1 MFMEKEVQVTPQY
14 SISVE
19 ELIAERN
26 NLEISIAAY
35 KKAKRDSKIAEY
47 IWMVS
52 AILFVVSM
60 IFQLIN

>member
-1 MFMEKEVQVTPQY
+1 MEDIQVTPQS
-14 SISVE
+14 SISIE

-26 NLEISIAAY
+26 KLEVSIAAY

-47 IWMVS
+47 LWILS

>member
-1 MFMEKEVQVTPQY
+1 MDKEVQATPQY

-26 NLEISIAAY
+26 NLNIAIAAY
-35 KKAKRDSKIAEY
+35 KKAKRDSRIAETL
-47 IWMVS
+47 WMVS

-60 IFQLIN
+60 IVRMLV

>member
-1 MFMEKEVQVTPQY
+1 MEDIQATPQY

-26 NLEISIAAY
+26 NLEVSIAAY
-35 KKAKRDSKIAEY
+35 KKAKRDSKIAECLW
-47 IWMVS
+47 ILS

>member
-26 NLEISIAAY
+26 KLEVSIAAY
-35 KKAKRDSKIAEY
+35 KKAKRDSRIAEY

-52 AILFVVSM
+52 TMLFAISM
-60 IFQLIN
+60 IGQFLF

>member
-1 MFMEKEVQVTPQY
+1 MEKEIQATPQY

-52 AILFVVSM
+52 AMLLAISIIGQLLF
-60 IFQLIN
+60 

>member
-1 MFMEKEVQVTPQY
+1 MEKEVQATPQY

-19 ELIAERN
+19 GMIAERN
-26 NLEISIAAY
+26 KLEVSIAAY
-35 KKAKRDSKIAEY
+35 KKAKRDSRIAECL
-47 IWMVS
+47 WMLS

>member
-1 MFMEKEVQVTPQY
+1 MEKEVQATPQY

-26 NLEISIAAY
+26 KLEVSIALY
-35 KKAKRDSKIAEY
+35 KKAKRDSRIAEY
-47 IWMVS
+47 LWMLS

>member
-1 MFMEKEVQVTPQY
+1 MEKEIQATPQY

-26 NLEISIAAY
+26 KLEVSIAAY
-35 KKAKRDSKIAEY
+35 KKAKRDNRIAECL
-47 IWMVS
+47 WMLS
-52 AILFVVSM
+52 AILFIVSM

>member
-1 MFMEKEVQVTPQY
+1 MKNELQATPQY

-26 NLEISIAAY
+26 NLKSSIAAY
-35 KKAKRDSKIAEY
+35 KKAKRDSRIAECL
-47 IWMVS
+47 WMLS
-52 AILFVVSM
+52 TILFVVSM

>member
-1 MFMEKEVQVTPQY
+1 MEKEVQATPQY

-26 NLEISIAAY
+26 KLEISIAAY
-35 KKAKRDSKIAEY
+35 KKAKRDSRIAEY

-52 AILFVVSM
+52 TILFVVSM
-60 IFQLIN
+60 IFQFIN

>member
-1 MFMEKEVQVTPQY
+1 MFMKNELQATPQY

-26 NLEISIAAY
+26 KLEISIAAY
-35 KKAKRDSKIAEY
+35 KKAKRDSRIAEY

-52 AILFVVSM
+52 AMLFAISM
-60 IFQLIN
+60 IGQLLF

>member
-1 MFMEKEVQVTPQY
+1 MENQLQATPQY

-26 NLEISIAAY
+26 NLEVSIAAY
-35 KKAKRDSKIAEY
+35 KKAKRGSRIAECL
-47 IWMVS
+47 WMLS
-52 AILFVVSM
+52 AILFIVSM

>member
-1 MFMEKEVQVTPQY
+1 MENQLQATPQY

-26 NLEISIAAY
+26 KLEVSIAAY
-35 KKAKRDSKIAEY
+35 KKAKRGSRIAECLY
-47 IWMVS
+47 MLS
-52 AILFVVSM
+52 AILFIVSI

>member
-1 MFMEKEVQVTPQY
+1 MEKEIQVTPQY
-14 SISVE
+14 SISAE

-52 AILFVVSM
+52 AMLLAISM
-60 IFQLIN
+60 IGHLLF

>member
-47 IWMVS
+47 IWMLS

>member
-1 MFMEKEVQVTPQY
+1 MEDIQATPQY

-19 ELIAERN
+19 GLIAERN
-26 NLEISIAAY
+26 NLEVSIAAY
-35 KKAKRDSKIAEY
+35 KKAKRDSKIAECLW
-47 IWMVS
+47 ILS

>member
-1 MFMEKEVQVTPQY
+1 MEKEIQATPQY

-26 NLEISIAAY
+26 KLGVSIAAY
-35 KKAKRDSKIAEY
+35 KKAKRGGKIAEY
-47 IWMVS
+47 LWMLS

>member
-1 MFMEKEVQVTPQY
+1 MKNELQATPQY
-14 SISVE
+14 GISIE

-26 NLEISIAAY
+26 NLEVSIAAY

-52 AILFVVSM
+52 AMLLAISM
-60 IFQLIN
+60 IGQLLF

>member
-1 MFMEKEVQVTPQY
+1 MEDIQATPQY

-35 KKAKRDSKIAEY
+35 KKAKRDSKIAECLW
-47 IWMVS
+47 ILS
-52 AILFVVSM
+52 AILFIVQM
-60 IFQLIN
+60 TFQLIN

>member
-1 MFMEKEVQVTPQY
+1 MEKEIQATPQY

-26 NLEISIAAY
+26 NLEVSIAAY
-35 KKAKRDSKIAEY
+35 KKAKRGSRIAEY
-47 IWMVS
+47 LWMLS
-52 AILFVVSM
+52 AILFIVSM

>member
-1 MFMEKEVQVTPQY
+1 MEDIQATPQY

-26 NLEISIAAY
+26 KLEISIAAY
-35 KKAKRDSKIAEY
+35 KKAKRDSRIAECLW
-47 IWMVS
+47 ILS
-52 AILFVVSM
+52 AILFIVSM

>member
-1 MFMEKEVQVTPQY
+1 MFMEKEVQVTPRY
-14 SISVE
+14 SISIE

-26 NLEISIAAY
+26 NLEVSIAAY
-35 KKAKRDSKIAEY
+35 RKAKRDSKIAEY
-47 IWMVS
+47 LWMLS